1 MTVNQREFLKL
12 QEKISRWISA
22 GEKKGIFFEFDV
34 PDMPSRITKEYLQEL
49 NEMIPKKRWQFFE
62 KYGVNIETET
72 PYVRPQAEIEKAKE
86 TARKGAE
93 TRRRNKGEE
102 IADNSDYSD
111 TGEWYEDW
119 YEKAYAYAQ
128 NLIAELMQMP
138 VGSTGVDN
146 RDVGEEDAEILDD
159 FINHYA
165 DPEECE
171 IFCKNYENNKGVLVQ
186 LFQAIV
192 ESYYEEEIRENN
204 TAYLN
209 LVFEGTDFKYDDY
222 KLEWLYAQR
231 PSAYGGYRNAKY
243 YG

>member
-34 PDMPSRITKEYLQEL
+34 PDMPSRITKAYLQEL

-72 PYVRPQAEIEKAKE
+72 PYIRPQAEIEKAKE

-102 IADNSDYSD
+102 TADNGDYYD

-119 YEKAYAYAQ
+119 YEKAYAYIQ
-128 NLIAELMQMP
+128 ELIVEFSSAETNKTL
-138 VGSTGVDN
+138 VECVI
-146 RDVGEEDAEILDD
+146 EILND
-159 FINHYA
+159 FIDHYA
-165 DPEECE
+165 GEEECE
-171 IFCKNYENNKGVLVQ
+171 IFCNNYERNKG
-186 LFQAIV
+186 AIISLLHSV
-192 ESYYEEEIRENN
+192 IDSYYAEDARES
-204 TAYLN
+204 TYAFLDM
-209 LVFEGTDFKYDDY
+209 VFDGTGYQYDTY
-222 KLEWLYAQR
+222 KLEWAFEQM
-231 PSAYGGYRNAKY
+231 PHAYGGYRNAKH

>member
-34 PDMPSRITKEYLQEL
+34 PDMPSRITKEYLKEL

-86 TARKGAE
+86 TSRKGAE

-102 IADNSDYSD
+102 RDGGYSD
-111 TGEWYEDW
+111 TEWYEDW
-119 YEKAYAYAQ
+119 YEKAYAYIQ

-138 VGSTGVDN
+138 VGKDGQDN
-146 RDVGEEDAEILDD
+146 GDVGAEDAEILSD
-159 FINHYA
+159 FIEHYA
-165 DPEECE
+165 GEEECE
-171 IFCKNYENNKGVLVQ
+171 IFCNNYEKNKGTIVQ
-186 LFQAIV
+186 LFQALV
-192 ESYYEEEIRENN
+192 DSYYAEEVRENN
-204 TAYLN
+204 TNYLN
-209 LVFEGTDFKYDDY
+209 FVLDGTGYQYDDY
-222 KLEWLYAQR
+222 KLEWIYATK
-231 PSAYGGYRNAKY
+231 PSIYGGYRNAKH

>member
-22 GEKKGIFFEFDV
+22 GERKGIFFEFDV
-34 PDMPSRITKEYLQEL
+34 PDMPSRITKAYLQEL

-72 PYVRPQAEIEKAKE
+72 PYIRPQAEIEKAKE

-102 IADNSDYSD
+102 TTDGGYSD
-111 TGEWYEDW
+111 DGTWYEDY
-119 YEKAYAYAQ
+119 YEKAYTYIQ
-128 NLIAELMQMP
+128 NLIAELSQMP
-138 VGSTGVDN
+138 VGARGVDN
-146 RDVGEEDAEILDD
+146 SDVGAADAEILND
-159 FINHYA
+159 FIEHYA
-165 DPEECE
+165 GEEECE
-171 IFCKNYENNKGVLVQ
+171 IFCNNYENNKGIMVQ

-204 TAYLN
+204 TAYLDF
-209 LVFEGTDFKYDDY
+209 VFDGTGYQYDDY
-222 KLEWLYAQR
+222 KLEWLYASR
-231 PSAYGGYRNAKY
+231 PSIYGGYRNAKH